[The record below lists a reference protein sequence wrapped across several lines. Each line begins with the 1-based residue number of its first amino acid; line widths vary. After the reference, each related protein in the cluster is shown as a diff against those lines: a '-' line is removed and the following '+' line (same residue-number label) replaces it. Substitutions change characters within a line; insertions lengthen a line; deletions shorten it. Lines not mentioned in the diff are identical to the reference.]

1 MEQRLGKVGYYCG
14 LWFGISSV
22 MVGAPMVVLGMVV
35 GAKALYYTLACHSAD
50 RYCERA
56 IGGGS
61 PSRVAVDYVV
71 PGDLVEQLRID
82 D

>member
-1 MEQRLGKVGYYCG
+1 MQQGLGKVGWYCG

-22 MVGAPMVVLGMVV
+22 LVGAPMVLLGVVV
-35 GAKALYYTLACHSAD
+35 GTKYLYYTLACHSAE
-50 RYCERA
+50 RYCDRA
-56 IGGGS
+56 IGGGQ